1 MSNCTDIVTFT
12 IDRAIYGVAVDRV
25 REILDIRPVA
35 PLPKAPKYLMG
46 IIDLRGENIPVV
58 DLRSLLNLEP
68 LGDTPNTRILVTL
81 MDYGTGSGVV
91 GVRTDRVIE
100 VTRMDDDEIRPLTEA
115 ELLRWDGAAIAGIG
129 RRNGDIVSV
138 LDLDHL
144 FGDPAILAEVSN
156 SAPMNAD

>member
-1 MSNCTDIVTFT
+1 
-12 IDRAIYGVAVDRV
+12 
-25 REILDIRPVA
+25 
-35 PLPKAPKYLMG
+35 MG

-156 SAPMNAD
+156 SASVNVE